1 MAEIVEKQEEGR
13 REEMGNVD
21 ISYEGKLH
29 SQEIEQEGNTKEHNL

>member
-29 SQEIEQEGNTKEHNL
+29 SQEIEQEGITKERNL